1 MDLCMV
7 SEKKLASAMGGKTAR
22 ACDGCIRKRA
32 RWYCP
37 ADDAF
42 LCQYCDVSV
51 HSANPLARR
60 HERVRLKTSSLKEP
74 SSDDYF
80 PNLEESI
87 PSWHRGFKRKARTPR
102 NGRKASKSA
111 GEEEV
116 ILKNPIYLVPEILS
130 DENEE
135 EQLLYRVPIFDPF
148 SATRN
153 HEMVMNNTTTIAAE
167 VDSEFKLES
176 NKTTLQHGVVCNV
189 DLSRSHGMLPSEM
202 ELAEFAAD
210 VESLL
215 GKGLDDESFD
225 MEGLGLFGVCDNKE
239 ENSME
244 CSLVS
249 HEKVKIEDEGEIEV
263 VTKTSA
269 STRDHQLYHSIHDI
283 DINGDKRFLFGSDS
297 SFQNATYN
305 SPLYCALQVCLFP
318 PSSLPWQTFEFKF
331 DYDSVMN
338 INGEDEVSDEVVMK
352 NISEDNGVVIGDG
365 NENKKKILLNLDYE
379 GVLTAWADQRSP
391 WTTGERPELDSNG
404 SWPDCMGNYMGIMNE
419 NATIVD
425 RGREARVSRY
435 REKRRTRLFSKK
447 IRYEVRK
454 LNAEKRPRMK
464 GRFVKRVNFATTTPN
479 YPLVK

>member
-1 MDLCMV
+1 MV
-7 SEKKLASAMGGKTAR
+7 SERKLASATGGKTAR
-22 ACDGCIRKRA
+22 ACDNCIRKRA

-42 LCQYCDVSV
+42 LCQNCDASV

-80 PNLEESI
+80 PNLESPI
-87 PSWHRGFKRKARTPR
+87 SVSVSVSVPSWHRGFTRKAQTPR
-102 NGRKASKSA
+102 QGRKISKSA

-116 ILKNPIYLVPEILS
+116 ILKNPIHLVPEILS
-130 DENEE
+130 DENSLDENEE

-148 SATRN
+148 VAELTKN
-153 HEMVMNNTTTIAAE
+153 YEMVENNTTTAVAE
-167 VDSEFKLES
+167 PDSEFKLES
-176 NKTTLQHGVVCNV
+176 NETTLYDICNV
-189 DLSRSHGMLPSEM
+189 DLNRFHGMLPSEM

-225 MEGLGLFGVCDNKE
+225 MEGLGLLGVCDNKE
-239 ENSME
+239 GNSME
-244 CSLVS
+244 CSMVS
-249 HEKVKIEDEGEIEV
+249 HEKVKIEDDGEME
-263 VTKTSA
+263 VTKTTSA
-269 STRDHQLYHSIHDI
+269 NTHNHQLDHSTHNI
-283 DINGDKRFLFGSDS
+283 DINGD
-297 SFQNATYN
+297 
-305 SPLYCALQVCLFP
+305 
-318 PSSLPWQTFEFKF
+318 TFDNKF
-331 DYDSVMN
+331 DYDSPMN
-338 INGEDEVSDEVVMK
+338 ITGEDEVCDEVATK
-352 NISEDNGVVIGDG
+352 NLSEDNGVLIGDG
-365 NENKKKILLNLDYE
+365 NENNKKILLNLDYE

-391 WTTGERPELDSNG
+391 WTNGERPEFDSNDC
-404 SWPDCMGNYMGIMNE
+404 WTNCMGNYMGIMNE
-419 NATIVD
+419 NARIVD

-464 GRFVKRVNFATTTPN
+464 GRFVKRVNFATTPS

>member
-1 MDLCMV
+1 MV
-7 SEKKLASAMGGKTAR
+7 SERKLASAMGGKTSR
-22 ACDGCIRKRA
+22 ACDNCIRKRA

-42 LCQYCDVSV
+42 LCQNCDAAV

-60 HERVRLKTSSLKEP
+60 HERVRLKTSSLKEFS

-80 PNLEESI
+80 PDLESPVSVSSSVSVSVSV
-87 PSWHRGFKRKARTPR
+87 PSWHRGFTRKARTPR
-102 NGRKASKSA
+102 QGRKASKFA
-111 GEEEV
+111 GDEKEV
-116 ILKNPIYLVPEILS
+116 IILKNPIHLVPEILS
-130 DENEE
+130 DENSLDENEE

-148 SATRN
+148 VAELCSSATRN
-153 HEMVMNNTTTIAAE
+153 NHEMMENNATATADA
-167 VDSEFKLES
+167 DSEFKLDQSKE
-176 NKTTLQHGVVCNV
+176 TTLQDDVCNI
-189 DLSRSHGMLPSEM
+189 DLNKFHGMLPSEM

-225 MEGLGLFGVCDNKE
+225 MEGLGLLGVCNNE

-244 CSLVS
+244 CSMVS
-249 HEKVKIEDEGEIEV
+249 HEKVKIEDEGEV
-263 VTKTSA
+263 
-269 STRDHQLYHSIHDI
+269 DHTHHDI
-283 DINGDKRFLFGSDS
+283 DINGD
-297 SFQNATYN
+297 
-305 SPLYCALQVCLFP
+305 
-318 PSSLPWQTFEFKF
+318 TFEFKF
-331 DYDSVMN
+331 NYDSPMN
-338 INGEDEVSDEVVMK
+338 ITGEDEVVMK
-352 NISEDNGVVIGDG
+352 NISEDNGDG
-365 NENKKKILLNLDYE
+365 NNEKKKILLNLDYE

-391 WTTGERPELDSNG
+391 WTNGERPELDSNDP
-404 SWPDCMGNYMGIMNE
+404 WPDCMGNYMGIIMNE

-464 GRFVKRVNFATTTPN
+464 GRFVKRANFATTTTIPN
-479 YPLVK
+479 LPFA